1 MRQVNFRKEKRGMK
15 KFLKLEGSQY
25 FKYMD
30 LPLRIVSAGV
40 GKTDEGH
47 HHHDYTFINHYHSFS
62 EMVLINEGRG
72 VQNINGVDYKVE
84 KGDLFLM
91 DGATTH
97 YFRKGSCCHIVNILY
112 EKKNL
117 GLPWELLRQ
126 SRGYNMFFEVEPQ
139 GRSIKNFRNHLR
151 LNEKNLKLFS
161 SYTRNISNQVKIAEE
176 EENVYSKLDALK
188 SFVELIIFISRLSE
202 HASESYDSVL
212 PGISRVIAML
222 ETDFGENHTLD
233 TMASAA
239 CTSPRNFSRQFSR
252 VTGETPGNYLLKIR
266 MQNAL
271 KLLRNSDLSIDL
283 IASRCGFSDSCYF
296 SKTFS
301 RCFGITARECRK
313 LFKESDES
321 PKLAELKK
329 YSIFPDQR

>member
-1 MRQVNFRKEKRGMK
+1 MK
-15 KFLKLEGSQY
+15 KFVKLEGSQY

-40 GKTDEGH
+40 GKTDDGH
-47 HHHDYTFINHYHSFS
+47 HYHDYTFINHYHSFS
-62 EMVLINEGRG
+62 EMVLIEEGSG
-72 VQNINGVDYKVE
+72 VQNINGTDYKVE

-97 YFRKGSCCHIVNILY
+97 YFRKGSCCHIVNILF

-151 LNEKNLKLFS
+151 LNEKDLQQFCTLARS
-161 SYTRNISNQVKIAEE
+161 ISKQVKIAEE
-176 EENVYSKLDALK
+176 EEDVYSKLDALK
-188 SFVELIIFISRLSE
+188 SFTELVIFISRLSE

-212 PGISRVIAML
+212 PGISRVIAIL
-222 ETDFGENHTLD
+222 ETDFGEAHTLE
-233 TMASAA
+233 TMAEAA
-239 CTSPRNFSRQFSR
+239 CTSPRNFSRQFNK
-252 VTGETPGNYLLKIR
+252 VTGETPGKYLLKIR

-271 KLLRNSDLSIDL
+271 KLLQNSDLSIDL

-301 RCFGITARECRK
+301 RCFGVTARECRK
-313 LFKESDES
+313 LLREQGQGTL
-321 PKLAELKK
+321 LAGLQK
-329 YSIFPDQR
+329 YTILPDQG